1 MTGDDIVAAFI
12 EQVSWDAVPAN
23 TRATVLDC
31 LLDDL
36 GAMLIGTLAPS
47 SHITAVGMGSS
58 HPKSTTNQ
66 ALNRRVEIV
75 VHG

>member
-1 MTGDDIVAAFI
+1 MKHGSNEALSKSRANAVKAYL
-12 EQVSWDAVPAN
+12 VSQGV
-23 TRATVLDC
+23 
-31 LLDDL
+31 
-36 GAMLIGTLAPS
+36 PS

-58 HPKSTTNQ
+58 HPKSSTNQ